1 MLLNAHTLASAP
13 DSAEPMIY
21 SLSRTSRNAA
31 PFESIDEDFC
41 IIEKVEGR
49 AEGYPG
55 EIRQVLSTLL
65 LHAIEALHVGGT
77 IAIHVFRD
85 LDRRLDLQPATL
97 YMAISAC
104 TAVDFL
110 RDSRDHLRLLNVFG
124 MRWRVQE
131 VWHRD
136 HASVR
141 KVKRHLQP
149 SQALWLPL

>member
-1 MLLNAHTLASAP
+1 M
-13 DSAEPMIY
+13 
-21 SLSRTSRNAA
+21 
-31 PFESIDEDFC
+31 
-41 IIEKVEGR
+41 
-49 AEGYPG
+49 
-55 EIRQVLSTLL
+55 
-65 LHAIEALHVGGT
+65 GGT

-97 YMAISAC
+97 YMAITAC
-104 TAVDFL
+104 AAVDFL

-131 VWHRD
+131 AWHRD